1 MRRIKSSDGS
11 ERSAEDLKTAILTL
25 LAQDSERKKSDRVIA
40 EILQDQGFEVKRRT
54 VNKYRRLIHQQ
65 SSRKR
70 QQ

>member
-1 MRRIKSSDGS
+1 MRRIKSSDGT

-25 LAQDSERKKSDRVIA
+25 LAQDKNRKQSDRVIA
-40 EILQDQGFEVKRRT
+40 EILQGQGFDVKRRT

-70 QQ
+70 QK